1 MSGSDNT
8 NLRYP
13 PSTFSAEYP
22 YNQATVTRGGHEIH
36 INDTPD
42 NESLRIAHTKGTY
55 VEIEKTGRWKHTV
68 VEKVYNYFKNTFTQT
83 VDSHA
88 DIKVGGTYTFNVD
101 KSSYEAVAL
110 DKTTAVG
117 QNLLDVVSGVR
128 QVHTRENRNE
138 SVSGSASTLV
148 DGNLNTQ
155 VNGSMV
161 TNIGGQREDIVA
173 ESWLATGRDFEM
185 STLNDFTVQCN
196 NFNVKAR
203 QNVSIEALGQ
213 IEINATGSITIQSA
227 AGPITVTA
235 SGVVYVNGTQIRL
248 ND

>member
-1 MSGSDNT
+1 MSETDDT

-22 YNQATVTRGGHEIH
+22 YNQATVTRGGHEFH
-36 INDTPD
+36 INDTPE
-42 NESLRIAHTKGTY
+42 NESLRVAHTKGTY

-88 DIKVGGTYTFNVD
+88 DIKIGGTYTFNVD
-101 KSSYEAVAL
+101 KSSYE
-110 DKTTAVG
+110 TVG
-117 QNLLDVVSGVR
+117 LNRTVGVGGDLVDGVGGVR
-128 QVHTRENRNE
+128 QMHTEKDKSE
-138 SVSGSASTLV
+138 SINGTSTTAIRG
-148 DGNLNTQ
+148 DAFTQ
-155 VNGSMV
+155 VEGSMV
-161 TNIGGQREDIVA
+161 TNVTGVREDIIT

-196 NFNVKAR
+196 NFKVKAR
-203 QNVSIEALGQ
+203 GNIDIEAAG
-213 IEINATGSITIQSA
+213 TITIQTA
-227 AGPITVTA
+227 AGPITVTT
-235 SGVVYVNGTQIRL
+235 SGVVYVNGSQIRL

>member
-1 MSGSDNT
+1 MSETDNT

-22 YNQATVTRGGHEIH
+22 YNQATVTRSGHEFH
-36 INDTPD
+36 VNDTPGS
-42 NESLRIAHTKGTY
+42 ESLKVAHTTGTY

-101 KSSYEAVAL
+101 KSSYE
-110 DKTTAVG
+110 TVG
-117 QNLLDVVSGVR
+117 LNRTVGVGGDLVDGVGGVR
-128 QVHTRENRNE
+128 QVHTEKDKSE
-138 SVSGSASTLV
+138 SINGSATTAVRGDLFTEV
-148 DGNLNTQ
+148 D
-155 VNGSMV
+155 GSMV
-161 TNIGGQREDIVA
+161 TNVAGVREDIITEA
-173 ESWLATGRDFEM
+173 WLATGRDFEF

-196 NFNVKAR
+196 NFRVNAR
-203 QNVSIEALGQ
+203 GKID
-213 IEINATGSITIQSA
+213 INAAGPITIQTA

-235 SGVVYVNGTQIRL
+235 SGVVYINGTQIRL

>member
-1 MSGSDNT
+1 MSETDNT

-88 DIKVGGTYTFNVD
+88 DIKIGGTYTFNVD

-128 QVHTRENRNE
+128 QVHTREDRNE

-173 ESWLATGRDFEM
+173 GSWLATGRDFEM

-196 NFNVKAR
+196 NFKVKAR
-203 QNVSIEALGQ
+203 GTVEIEAAG
-213 IEINATGSITIQSA
+213 AITIQTAS
-227 AGPITVTA
+227 GPITVTA
-235 SGVVYVNGTQIRL
+235 AGVVYVNGSQIRL